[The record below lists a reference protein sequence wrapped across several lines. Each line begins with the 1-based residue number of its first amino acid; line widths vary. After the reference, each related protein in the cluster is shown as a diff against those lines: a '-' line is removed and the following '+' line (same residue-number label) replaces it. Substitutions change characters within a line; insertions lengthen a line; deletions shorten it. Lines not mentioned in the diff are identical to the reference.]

1 MKTLVK
7 NKEEMT
13 LPDEVDF
20 SKGIRGRFYRPHK
33 VSTTIRVDDDVLL
46 LFKKLA
52 TKRKAPYQTLM
63 NEALRQYAEKSV

>member
-1 MKTLVK
+1 MKASVK
-7 NKEEMT
+7 SKEEMT
-13 LPDEVDF
+13 LPDDVDF

-63 NEALRQYAEKSV
+63 NEALREYAEKSA

>member
-1 MKTLVK
+1 MKASVK
-7 NKEEMT
+7 SREEMT

-63 NEALRQYAEKSV
+63 NEALREYAEKSA

>member
-1 MKTLVK
+1 MKTSGK
-7 NKEEMT
+7 DKTDMK

-33 VSTTIRVDDDVLL
+33 VSTTIRIDDDVLL

-52 TKRKAPYQTLM
+52 TKKKAPYQTLM
-63 NEALRQYAEKSV
+63 NEALRQYAEKSA